1 MIQQKRFCTRCGHEL
16 RKLTS
21 RFCGKCRTPVK
32 DKAIATETVFLDT
45 LTGIEF
51 ESLCQR
57 IFEKAGWGSVEW
69 IGHTRDAGRDLI
81 IRGHQGKIVVE
92 CKHQKNSIGRAVVQK
107 LVTAS
112 FIDEETANGIIVST
126 GGFSADA
133 IQYAQKLSKQQITI
147 QLWDLDRIA
156 QEATSAGIELKKS
169 GKDLRTH
176 TFPFLEDRDLGKK
189 ILGYITSFESKPLP
203 VKNLFKLMKPTVR
216 HVPAYESIVSINE
229 DFSTSV
235 GIIGQIHENNV
246 SYFLDS
252 YGYIFK
258 EFNDYIANNNSTI
271 VYKGAYKGTGFNL
284 DNKSIHSKIKQI
296 LIQRKTITGTYQ
308 ALKINR
314 TYTKTCTPK
323 ESSIQIHDINKIL
336 LPQYTL
342 KFNILHNQYSCV
354 LLETRNRLNITDT
367 DLFNCKICRG
377 KINGIVALLCNSC
390 GNITHNSGSKTE
402 CSHLCE
408 ICGKTICKNCAYYAR
423 KYLVMKKII
432 CEPCAEKNTKKKLK
446 LN

>member
-1 MIQQKRFCTRCGHEL
+1 M
-16 RKLTS
+16 
-21 RFCGKCRTPVK
+21 
-32 DKAIATETVFLDT
+32 
-45 LTGIEF
+45 
-51 ESLCQR
+51 
-57 IFEKAGWGSVEW
+57 
-69 IGHTRDAGRDLI
+69 
-81 IRGHQGKIVVE
+81 
-92 CKHQKNSIGRAVVQK
+92 
-107 LVTAS
+107 
-112 FIDEETANGIIVST
+112 
-126 GGFSADA
+126 
-133 IQYAQKLSKQQITI
+133 
-147 QLWDLDRIA
+147 WDLDRIA

-176 TFPFLEDRDLGKK
+176 TFPFLEDRDLEKK
-189 ILGYITSFESKPLP
+189 ILGHITSFESKPLP
-203 VKNLFKLMKPTVR
+203 VKNLFKLVTRIVM
-216 HVPAYESIVSINE
+216 HVPSYESIVSINE
-229 DFSTSV
+229 DFSTSNQ
-235 GIIGQIHENNV
+235 IIHQIHEDNV

-252 YGYIFK
+252 DGKILRK
-258 EFNDYIANNNSTI
+258 FNHYIANQNSTI
-271 VYKGAYKGTGFNL
+271 VHKGAYKGTGFNL
-284 DNKSIHSKIKQI
+284 DNKSIHSEIKQI
-296 LIQRKTITGTYQ
+296 LIQRKTITVPYQ

-377 KINGIVALLCNSC
+377 KIDGIVALLCNSC

-408 ICGKTICKNCAYYAR
+408 KCGKTICKKCAYYEK

-432 CEPCAEKNTKKKLK
+432 CEPCAEKNTKKKSK